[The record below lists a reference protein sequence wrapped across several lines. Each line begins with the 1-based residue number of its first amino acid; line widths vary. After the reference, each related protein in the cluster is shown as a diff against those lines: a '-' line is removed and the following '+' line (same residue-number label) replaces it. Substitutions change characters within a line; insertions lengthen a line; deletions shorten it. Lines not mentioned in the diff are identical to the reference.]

1 MILTLDKAK
10 ELIGQP
16 ACLSCVENDNQ
27 IAVHVT
33 EVVENASNDME
44 WESFS
49 VILSLDDSSQ
59 PFQQGIFSLDSK
71 KYKNDCIFISP
82 NSIKECEIVMSRR
95 R

>member
-1 MILTLDKAK
+1 MILTLDEAK
-10 ELIGQP
+10 KLVGQP
-16 ACLSCVENDNQ
+16 ACLSCIDSDNQ

-33 EVVENASNDME
+33 EVVENASNDMA

-59 PFQQGIFSLDSK
+59 SFQQGVFSLDSK
-71 KYKNDCIFISP
+71 KYKNDCVFISP
-82 NSIKECEIVMSRR
+82 NSVSECEIVMSRR